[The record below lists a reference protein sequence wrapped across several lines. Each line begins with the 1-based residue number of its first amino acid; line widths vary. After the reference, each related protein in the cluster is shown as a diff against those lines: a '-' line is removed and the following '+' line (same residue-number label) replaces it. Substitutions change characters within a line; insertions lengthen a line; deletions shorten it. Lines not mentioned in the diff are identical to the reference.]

1 MQGDINARW
10 QGTGGTC
17 SKTWAF
23 LSPLM
28 NGKGTDNI
36 FTCHC
41 SKKPTTQFGKMLWGW
56 LNWMV
61 RPQPA
66 KQNWPVLTNCS
77 QDICLHSGNLKCLGI
92 IRGSSRSNILTCG
105 EVNTCHKAQVSKAA
119 MTYPKTQKLENKND
133 VLLDSSHFFWH
144 RRYQRL
150 GSLRCSGWCQPP
162 KRLELLLAS
171 HKYIKHIHLHTC
183 ESLTYA
189 HVCVTSTFTVYCIW
203 GPGSL
208 FPI

>member
-105 EVNTCHKAQVSKAA
+105 EVNTCHKHRCQRQPWHTPKLKSWRTKMMSFLTPAISSDIGGIKGLAVSGVVDDANHPRDWSCCWPHTNTSN
-119 MTYPKTQKLENKND
+119 TYIYT
-133 VLLDSSHFFWH
+133 
-144 RRYQRL
+144 
-150 GSLRCSGWCQPP
+150 
-162 KRLELLLAS
+162 
-171 HKYIKHIHLHTC
+171 
-183 ESLTYA
+183 
-189 HVCVTSTFTVYCIW
+189 HVKV
-203 GPGSL
+203 
-208 FPI
+208 